1 MSAGPGQ
8 GTAPAGDAGQQ
19 QGAENG
25 GQQGNGDGGQDLAAL
40 LAQQQASQQEMFD
53 YLRTEPWKA
62 EEPEAQQQEPEP
74 LDLSFLDMDD
84 PAYDPNTV
92 ADRLGSLIDQTVS
105 QRLEQG
111 IQQAVGPIQEQ
122 VQQQQRQ
129 QEVAALVGEFP
140 ELGEKETGEAV
151 LRMAG
156 QLAEA
161 HGHPELANEPWLWR
175 MTYLA
180 GRAVD
185 AAQEEQGDVPAPAHL
200 EGGAGAVPG
209 GEGADLGDAIV
220 GAGRK
225 GRGALP
231 FG

>member
-1 MSAGPGQ
+1 MSAGQAGQ
-8 GTAPAGDAGQQ
+8 GTTGDAGQGEGGGEATAQ
-19 QGAENG
+19 Q
-25 GQQGNGDGGQDLAAL
+25 DGGQDLAAL

-53 YLRTEPWKA
+53 YLRSEPWKA
-62 EEPEAQQQEPEP
+62 EEAAATPEAQEPEA

-92 ADRLGSLIDQTVS
+92 ADRLGTLIDQTVN

-209 GEGADLGDAIV
+209 GEGADLGDVIV